1 VLKAVVWVSIQKQ
14 QEKQHKIYN
23 MGTKAKKPRPM
34 RSKKSG
40 VKKLNLVKSNLAILN
55 KLK

>member
-1 VLKAVVWVSIQKQ
+1 
-14 QEKQHKIYN
+14 

-40 VKKLNLVKSNLAILN
+40 VKKLNLVKSNLAILS

>member
-1 VLKAVVWVSIQKQ
+1 
-14 QEKQHKIYN
+14 

-40 VKKLNLVKSNLAILN
+40 VKKLTLIKSNLEMLN

>member
-1 VLKAVVWVSIQKQ
+1 
-14 QEKQHKIYN
+14 

-40 VKKLNLVKSNLAILN
+40 VKKLALIKSNLEILN